1 MPHIAMVIPSLAGGG
16 AERTALRVAGGLA
29 ARGHRVDI
37 VLFAPHVAYPLE
49 VPEAARLI
57 VLSGRRAWARRNPS
71 AMPAGAEWR
80 PERAPLLQ
88 GVGLAAGLVRD
99 FPAAAPV
106 LLRRAAL
113 GRALRLARYAARER
127 PDILF
132 ANLPRRNMRPST
144 PPASPARAPS
154 RLSFRSC
161 AACESPGTQAS
172 SQRRR
177 MLFPAAAHVA
187 AISRGVAENIVAVVG
202 VPANGT
208 DLGHLQPGLH
218 CRTSLRQRG
227 GGTGPSL
234 VRGRRTAGD
243 PWASGRL
250 AYRQK
255 DFPTLIEAFR
265 ACWRSALPAAD
276 PRRRADAARARKPG
290 ARARPGGHVSLPGWA
305 ENPYAFMARAAL
317 FVLSSRHEGFGNVLV
332 EALACGCPAV
342 STDCPAGPAEILEDP
357 ALLAPVGDPEAL
369 AQVMLRA
376 LARPAD
382 RPALRA
388 KAARFSMERAVEG
401 YEAVVERVLRGAGR
415 GGRIGGLVTPPAHPQ
430 CRCGA

>member
-16 AERTALRVAGGLA
+16 AERTALRVADGLA

-37 VLFAPHVAYPLE
+37 VLFGPHVAYPLE

-71 AMPAGAEWR
+71 TMPAGAEWR

-88 GVGLAAGLVRD
+88 GVGLAAGLIRD

-113 GRALRLARYAARER
+113 GRARRLARYAARER

-132 ANLPRRNMRPST
+132 ANLAQAEHAAFYAARLAGPRAFPPPFPPIVPIMRNVAPRST
-144 PPASPARAPS
+144 RH
-154 RLSFRSC
+154 
-161 AACESPGTQAS
+161 

-177 MLFPAAAHVA
+177 LLFPAAAHVV
-187 AISRGVAENIVAVVG
+187 AISHGVAENVAAIVG
-202 VPANGT
+202 VPEDRFSVIYNPAFTPDIARLAEAEADHPWFGDVGPPVVLGT
-208 DLGHLQPGLH
+208 
-218 CRTSLRQRG
+218 
-227 GGTGPSL
+227 
-234 VRGRRTAGD
+234 
-243 PWASGRL
+243 GRL
-250 AYRQK
+250 ARQK

-265 ACWRSALPAAD
+265 RVLVERPCRLLILGEGPMRHELESRVRAL
-276 PRRRADAARARKPG
+276 G
-290 ARARPGGHVSLPGWA
+290 LEGHVSLPGWA
-305 ENPYAFMARAAL
+305 ENPWAFMARAAL
-317 FVLSSRHEGFGNVLV
+317 FVLSSQHEGFGNVLV

-369 AQVMLRA
+369 AQIMLRA

-382 RPALRA
+382 KAALRA
-388 KAARFSMERAVEG
+388 RAARFSMERAVEG
-401 YEAVVERVLRGAGR
+401 YEAVVERVLEERAGAG
-415 GGRIGGLVTPPAHPQ
+415 G
-430 CRCGA
+430 

>member
-37 VLFAPHVAYPLE
+37 VLFGPHVAYPLE

-71 AMPAGAEWR
+71 TMPAGAEWR
-80 PERAPLLQ
+80 PERASLLQ
-88 GVGLAAGLVRD
+88 GARLAAGLVRD

-113 GRALRLARYAARER
+113 GRARRLARYAAREQ

-132 ANLPRRNMRPST
+132 ANLAQAEHAAFYAARLAGPRAFPPVVPIMRNVEP
-144 PPASPARAPS
+144 
-154 RLSFRSC
+154 
-161 AACESPGTQAS
+161 PGTRH

-177 MLFPAAAHVA
+177 LLFPAAAHVA
-187 AISRGVAENIVAVVG
+187 AVSRGVAENVSAVVG
-202 VPANGT
+202 VPEERIAVIYNPAVMPEALRRAEEEPDHPWFG
-208 DLGHLQPGLH
+208 DGEPPVVLG
-218 CRTSLRQRG
+218 
-227 GGTGPSL
+227 
-234 VRGRRTAGD
+234 A
-243 PWASGRL
+243 GRL
-250 AYRQK
+250 ARQK

-265 ACWRSALPAAD
+265 RVLAE
-276 PRRRADAARARKPG
+276 
-290 ARARPGGHVSLPGWA
+290 RPCRLLILGEGPMRQELESRVRPLGLEGHVSLPGWV

-317 FVLSSRHEGFGNVLV
+317 FVLSSRHEGFPGALV

-382 RPALRA
+382 KPALQA
-388 KAARFSMERAVEG
+388 KAARFSMERAVAG
-401 YEAVVERVLRGAGR
+401 YERVVERVLR
-415 GGRIGGLVTPPAHPQ
+415 
-430 CRCGA
+430 